1 MKTVNDQKR
10 LQARDLFFQSGKS
23 QGEIANE
30 VGVSDKTLYLWTRE
44 GDWHRLRSASRLMP
58 SMLIENF
65 YAQVQELNDDIRSRP
80 PGKRYPTLQE
90 SEIIRKMMLTIE
102 RSKKK
107 HTQPEYME
115 LMQKFLEWVGPKN
128 IEILQTITD
137 YADGF
142 LKSQSVAGFHPY
154 DIEYVY
160 EPSNSRHPELVSGP
174 YENMGKADACTDPQP
189 QVDFPLASLSARNAD
204 GRGTSQAQEPDVT
217 NQSYD
222 NTEKATAIEN
232 TQSEIIGNYENRAQP
247 NENQQENPINTP
259 ATTNNSVIIKS
270 REISNNDYKPNI
282 STEDLERLMTLL
294 EKMNDINER
303 NDKPRPEEEGQ
314 LYSIGEKVF
323 RMKPR

>member
-1 MKTVNDQKR
+1 MKTVNEQKR
-10 LQARDLFFQSGKS
+10 LLARDLFFQSGKS

-58 SMLIENF
+58 SMIIENF

-154 DIEYVY
+154 DIEYE
-160 EPSNSRHPELVSGP
+160 EPALASLRGTKQSH
-174 YENMGKADACTDPQP
+174 ENTEEAEPTEPQPQP
-189 QVDFPLASLSARNAD
+189 QVDFPLASLPVRNAD
-204 GRGTSQAQEPDVT
+204 GLGTSQAHEPGVT
-217 NQSYD
+217 KQSHD
-222 NTEKATAIEN
+222 NTEEATATEN
-232 TQSEIIGNYENRAQP
+232 TQSEIIGTYENLSQL
-247 NENQQENPINTP
+247 NENQQENPANTP
-259 ATTNNSVIIKS
+259 TTTDNSVIIKPP
-270 REISNNDYKPNI
+270 EISNNDYKPNI
-282 STEDLERLMTLL
+282 SPEDLDRLMTLL
-294 EKMNDINER
+294 EKMNEINER
-303 NDKPRPEEEGQ
+303 NDKPKPEEEGQ